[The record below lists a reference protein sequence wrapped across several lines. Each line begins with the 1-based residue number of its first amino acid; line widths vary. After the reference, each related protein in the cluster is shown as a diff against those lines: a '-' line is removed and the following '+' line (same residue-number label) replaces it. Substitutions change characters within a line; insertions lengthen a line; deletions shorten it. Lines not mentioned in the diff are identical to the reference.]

1 VEQSAEVFAA
11 IYLLGIGLSHV
22 LQPQVWVELFAWMR
36 EKGRAGM
43 FVEGL
48 LSLGF
53 GALVVAFHNI
63 WSGLPVVLTLIG
75 WGQILKGLVRLNA
88 PQFSLRV
95 YERVTPE
102 RAWQFRVAGVVALAL
117 SGLLAYVAL
126 SG

>member
-1 VEQSAEVFAA
+1 MEQSAEVFAA

-22 LQPQVWVELFAWMR
+22 LQSQVWVEFFAWMR
-36 EKGRAGM
+36 DKGRAGM

-53 GALVVAFHNI
+53 GALVVAFHNV

-75 WGQILKGLVRLNA
+75 WGQILKGLVRLIA

-102 RAWQFRVAGVVALAL
+102 RAWQFQVAGVVALAL

-126 SG
+126 SK